1 MTRRHFLLAAF
12 LLLFVFVSRAGSA
25 APLSGW
31 ASAYAPGVMS
41 EVIRYRLD
49 NDLWRHTPPR
59 DWYTAS
65 GAIATNDC
73 SQVGLM
79 ATLTD
84 PGGHEH
90 RVLIA
95 DCGGDD
101 GGADWMSDNNIA
113 AELDWRLWT
122 ELTGRH
128 GKPLKIAICGGSCS
142 GK

>member
-1 MTRRHFLLAAF
+1 MKPRHLLLALF
-12 LLLFVFVSRAGSA
+12 LLLFVCVSRAGSE
-25 APLSGW
+25 PERGW
-31 ASAYAPGVMS
+31 ASAYAPGVMA

-73 SQVGLM
+73 AQVGLM
-79 ATLTD
+79 ATLVD
-84 PGGHEH
+84 PAGNTY

-95 DCGGDD
+95 DCGGAD
-101 GGADWMSDNNIA
+101 GGAEWMTANNIV

-122 ELTGRH
+122 RLTAEHGRPVRV
-128 GKPLKIAICGGSCS
+128 GLR
-142 GK
+142 

>member
-1 MTRRHFLLAAF
+1 MTRLI
-12 LLLFVFVSRAGSA
+12 LLLLLLLLIAPETRATNELTGY
-25 APLSGW
+25 
-31 ASAYAPGVMS
+31 ASAYADGVM
-41 EVIRYRLD
+41 EATIRYRLD
-49 NDLWRHTPPR
+49 HDLWWHTPPR
-59 DWYTAS
+59 DWYLSA

-84 PGGHEH
+84 PGGNEH

-101 GGADWMSDNNIA
+101 GGSAWMSANNIA

-122 ELTGRH
+122 RLTDEH